1 MKHKKL
7 LTVALLAI
15 MSFNIVAC
23 NSTSKQEESQ
33 PQSSSTT
40 TETQNEATESD
51 KISAEKKLLD
61 VTVHLPASLT
71 SDTTNEDINKALEE
85 GEEYGIKNITK
96 NDDGSIDIK
105 MSKSGHKKILTE
117 FKKNI
122 DETLNSM
129 IEDKE
134 TYPSFES
141 ITYNDDMTSFD
152 VTVDPDKFSDWDSMY
167 AITFYFSGMMYQAF
181 NAVPEDEVKVI
192 VNFVDKNTGE
202 IIKSGDSSNLSN
214 NTTATT
220 ESEN

>member
-7 LTVALLAI
+7 LTLALLAI

-40 TETQNEATESD
+40 TETQNEVTESD

-220 ESEN
+220 ELEN

>member
-7 LTVALLAI
+7 LTLALLAI

-23 NSTSKQEESQ
+23 NSTSKQDESQ

-141 ITYNDDMTSFD
+141 VTYNDDMTSFD

-181 NAVPEDEVKVI
+181 NAVPEDNIKVI

-202 IIKSGDSSNLSN
+202 VIKSGDSSNLSN